1 MRKPGTPLVMLLLG
15 VVAAALALSG
25 PPTGTAASADVLA
38 PRTTCRGQS
47 ALTAPAAVQV
57 RAMRCL
63 INWARR
69 HAGQPALRRSPELDQ
84 SAHLRG
90 AEIRR
95 CQDFSHTPCGEAF
108 IVVFQLAGYPLASVG
123 ENLAWGQGRLG
134 TARSAM
140 ASWLASPEHRQN
152 LFDPRWRDLGLARV
166 RARSL
171 FGRSNV
177 TVWVAQFGQ
186 RLALAPSP

>member
-1 MRKPGTPLVMLLLG
+1 
-15 VVAAALALSG
+15 
-25 PPTGTAASADVLA
+25 
-38 PRTTCRGQS
+38 
-47 ALTAPAAVQV
+47 
-57 RAMRCL
+57 MRCL

-69 HAGQPALRRSPELDQ
+69 HGGEPALRRSPELDR
-84 SAHLRG
+84 SAALRG

-108 IVVFQLAGYPLASVG
+108 IVVFQQVGYPLASVG

-152 LFDPRWRDLGLARV
+152 LFGASWRDLGLARV
-166 RARSL
+166 RAKSL

>member
-1 MRKPGTPLVMLLLG
+1 M
-15 VVAAALALSG
+15 
-25 PPTGTAASADVLA
+25 SADPALA
-38 PRTTCRGQS
+38 PRSACPGQA
-47 ALTAPAAVQV
+47 ALEASPAVQI
-57 RAMRCL
+57 RALRCL
-63 INWARR
+63 VNWARR
-69 HAGQPALRRSPELDQ
+69 HAGQPALRRSPELDH
-84 SAHLRG
+84 SAAMR
-90 AEIRR
+90 ANDIRR

-108 IVVFQLAGYPLASVG
+108 ITVFQQVGYPLAAVG

-152 LFDPRWRDLGLARV
+152 LFASKWRDLGLARV

-171 FGRSNV
+171 FGRANV

-186 RLALAPSP
+186 RLGLAPSP